1 MRYWDSNS
9 RPLGQESPPLTTR
22 PGLPLI
28 NMSHF
33 ISILIFICLLHYAM
47 EICSL
52 EQVPNWWHM
61 CEDKNC
67 RNGILNY
74 AKLLTSQITISSR
87 NYFSL
92 FLLLPFLSLS
102 LSLSHAL
109 WITFCLFVFY
119 ILVILATM
127 MLTSITLIR
136 YVFLWYFCW
145 YFTINVPIQIDF

>member
-67 RNGILNY
+67 LNGILNY

-102 LSLSHAL
+102 LSLSLSRPLNNFLSVCILYSCYSSNDDAYL
-109 WITFCLFVFY
+109 YY
-119 ILVILATM
+119 I
-127 MLTSITLIR
+127 
-136 YVFLWYFCW
+136 
-145 YFTINVPIQIDF
+145 D